1 MARKTTKPPSRAAR
15 QGSGSESHTPAAF
28 GSELNTPSN
37 KLQATLDVVTI
48 LAARSRVAPWVV
60 RAHIEAFGFGGAS

>member
-1 MARKTTKPPSRAAR
+1 MKKRTNPTTLAAW
-15 QGSGSESHTPAAF
+15 QGSELESHTPAAF
-28 GSELNTPSN
+28 GSELTTPSN
-37 KLQATLDVVTI
+37 KLQATLDIVTI

>member
-1 MARKTTKPPSRAAR
+1 MAQTKNPTTLAAW
-15 QGSGSESHTPAAF
+15 QGSNS
-28 GSELNTPSN
+28 
-37 KLQATLDVVTI
+37 KVIQAENFEAEPTTLALHIQGEINVVTI